1 MSKRT
6 FSQRSDADMF
16 ASQTTYKAKRPK
28 MSTAPAVKKYVKKAI
43 MAEKEPK
50 YVDDLANPLNV
61 DYAGTLDA
69 LSHKIVTGDTDTTRD
84 GSEVTMTAIRMKGH
98 WLLGDANNTCRVIIF
113 QWHNNSALIAPS
125 VGDILTTVG
134 AIGAATALPYHN
146 TNNFRIL
153 YDRIWELNA
162 GAGQSA
168 SFDFTLRGSRLGRK
182 KILFNAGGV
191 TCQNG
196 LYLLTISDSAATTH
210 PSIIYDLRQ
219 EFVDT

>member
-1 MSKRT
+1 
-6 FSQRSDADMF
+6 MF
-16 ASQTTYKAKRPK
+16 ASQTSYKAKKAK

-50 YVDDLANPLNV
+50 YVDDLANAATV

-69 LSHKIVTGDTDTTRD
+69 LSHKIVQGDSDTTRD
-84 GSEVTMTAIRMKGH
+84 GSEVTMTAVRMKGH
-98 WLLGDANNTCRVIIF
+98 WLLGDANNSCRVIIF
-113 QWHNNSALIAPS
+113 QWNNNSALIAPG
-125 VGDILTTVG
+125 VGDILTTFG
-134 AIGAATALPYHN
+134 AVGAATALPFHN

-162 GAGQSA
+162 GAGQSV

-182 KILFNAGGV
+182 KILFNGSTV

-196 LYLLTISDSAATTH
+196 LYLLTISDSAAATH
-210 PSIIYDLRQ
+210 PSIIYDIRQ
-219 EFVDT
+219 EFKDT